1 MLSEATSMVSDHAD
15 SSATPMTGMPKGR
28 LWPELGQ
35 IDCLHDISNGTLW
48 SFMEFQGRP
57 SYNLPLL
64 ADFHRWQDNIKALKS
79 EAGDALKYVVLGSR
93 QPGAFCFG
101 GDLDYFTECINNR
114 DGDAL
119 AAYGRSCIQI
129 LHRNWRAC
137 DSEVVTIGLVQGD
150 ALGGG
155 FESLLS
161 FDVIVA
167 ERGTRFG
174 FPEQMFGLFPGMGA
188 LTFLGRKL
196 GTAKAEQLVRTGK
209 LLTAEELFELGLVHI
224 LAEPGQGIETTRRYI
239 EKNGAR
245 QPAHHRM
252 YRAMKRANP
261 ISYEELDDIV
271 WLWVEACLTL
281 ERHNLAVMRRLV
293 SAQSKMAAAA

>member
-1 MLSEATSMVSDHAD
+1 MLSEAMSSTSTFPLLLPESECVASEA
-15 SSATPMTGMPKGR
+15 R
-28 LWPELGQ
+28 FWPELGQ
-35 IDCLHDISNGTLW
+35 IECLNDISNATVW
-48 SFMEFQGRP
+48 SFMKFDGRP
-57 SYNLPLL
+57 SYNPSLL
-64 ADFHRWQDNIKALKS
+64 ADFHRWQDNIEAHKARS
-79 EAGDALKYVVLGSR
+79 GDAFKYVVLGSR
-93 QPGAFCFG
+93 QKGAFCFG
-101 GDLDYFTECINNR
+101 GDLDHFSACIENR

-167 ERGTRFG
+167 ERGVKFG
-174 FPEQMFGLFPGMGA
+174 FPEQLFGLFPGMGA

-196 GTAKAEQLVRTGK
+196 GTAKAEMLVRTGA
-209 LLTAEELFELGLVHI
+209 LMTAEELHALGIVHV
-224 LAEPGQGIETTRRYI
+224 LAEPGQGVEAVNQYI
-239 EKNGAR
+239 RKNAAR
-245 QPAHHRM
+245 HAAHYRM

-293 SAQSKMAAAA
+293 SAQSRMSAAA